1 MYNLYKKQ
9 GVRKTQRMR
18 VTSGEKVDDVKE
30 EGKKRGFKEPDTA
43 EQAFCLSTM
52 SLGFGSL
59 FKNWNIVAL
68 QWCVSLCCSAE

>member
-30 EGKKRGFKEPDTA
+30 EGKKRE
-43 EQAFCLSTM
+43 
-52 SLGFGSL
+52 
-59 FKNWNIVAL
+59 
-68 QWCVSLCCSAE
+68 